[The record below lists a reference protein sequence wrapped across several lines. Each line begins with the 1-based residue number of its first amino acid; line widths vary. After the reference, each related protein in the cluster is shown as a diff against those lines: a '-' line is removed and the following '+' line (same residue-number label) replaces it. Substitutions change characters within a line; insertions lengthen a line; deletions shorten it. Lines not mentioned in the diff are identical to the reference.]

1 MKKIL
6 IVVNAIVYNRGS
18 EALVRGI
25 SKLCKKSNSDTCIT
39 LVSSEDNFG
48 NWISIEN
55 IDMYSNKINYKSKS
69 IIKYLVAILK
79 KLKFLSL
86 VNFLKYSKLK
96 KISKDQDLIIIIGAD
111 NYDITYNM
119 QEELKRLHT
128 YLRKNNKAKMLLYD
142 CSLDERDITK
152 VLKED
157 INNFD
162 AITVRESISYENVKE
177 DIEKNKLF
185 LYPDPAFVMDKEEVS
200 LPDVFKNSK
209 VIGVNVSNLITNS
222 KYGSNTYKILN
233 AYKNM
238 INYILEFTDMNV
250 LLVPHVMNGADLS
263 TLKELYKGYENNSRV
278 YLVEDENLNAKQLKY
293 IISNC
298 ELFVGA
304 RTHAT
309 IAAYSTNVPTLVLGY
324 SVKSKGIAKDL
335 FGTFENYVLP
345 VNKLENEEYL
355 VNGFRWLLD
364 NKDNI
369 YKKLEKE
376 LPNYIERVEHTEDVI
391 KEIIGE

>member
-1 MKKIL
+1 MKKVL
-6 IVVNAIVYNRGS
+6 IIVNAVVYNRGS
-18 EALVRGI
+18 EALIRGI
-25 SKLCKKSNSDTCIT
+25 SKICKKTNLDTYIT
-39 LVSSEDNFG
+39 LVSSEENFG
-48 NWISIEN
+48 NWIKIET
-55 IDMYSNKINYKSKS
+55 IDNYVKKLNYKKLS
-69 IIKYLVAILK
+69 ITRYVVAILK
-79 KLKFLSL
+79 RLKILSL
-86 VNFLKYSKLK
+86 ANFLKYSKLK
-96 KISKDQDLIIIIGAD
+96 KFSKDQDLIIIIGAD

-142 CSLDERDITK
+142 CSFDERDITK

-162 AITVRESISYENVKE
+162 AITVRESISYDNVKE
-177 DIEKNKLF
+177 NIEKNKLY
-185 LYPDPAFVMDKEEVS
+185 LYPDPAFVMDKEKVS
-200 LPDVFKNSK
+200 LPDIFKNSK
-209 VIGVNVSNLITNS
+209 VVGVNVSNLITNS
-222 KYGSNTYKILN
+222 KYGSNIYKILN

-238 INYILEFTDMNV
+238 INYILESTDMNV
-250 LLVPHVMNGADLS
+250 LLIPHVMNGADLS

-345 VNKLENEEYL
+345 VNKLENEDYL

-364 NKDNI
+364 NKNNI

-376 LPNYIERVEHTEDVI
+376 LPNYIERVEHTVDII